1 MISYTAANTILHVM
15 YWLCA
20 YFLIIGPMGYFK
32 AWIAYKM
39 GDPTMVHEDLLTL
52 NPIAHLNAYNLLI
65 LLLLMNAPSY
75 IYLPLLLL
83 YFMGAVGR
91 TPLVNP
97 WVINNT
103 SKYLIAIFSPLL
115 FNILLG
121 GLALAI
127 GGFFEGMEIAGFFT
141 SFAPVFVA
149 LCGRIIL
156 LVVNLTFLSF
166 FNNIIGIIFY
176 FWLHR
181 YVVSQQAQ
189 IYIYVLTIF
198 LFLLLATFF
207 GGYVNYA
214 ISMLMQLIAYGVS
227 QLIGVR

>member
-1 MISYTAANTILHVM
+1 MR
-15 YWLCA
+15 
-20 YFLIIGPMGYFK
+20 
-32 AWIAYKM
+32 
-39 GDPTMVHEDLLTL
+39 
-52 NPIAHLNAYNLLI
+52 
-65 LLLLMNAPSY
+65 APAY

-83 YFMGAVGR
+83 YFTGAIGR
-91 TPLVNP
+91 TPIVIP
-97 WVINNT
+97 WIINNT
-103 SKYLIAIFSPLL
+103 TKYLIAIFSPLL

-156 LVVNLTFLSF
+156 LTVNLTFLAF
-166 FNNIIGIIFY
+166 FSNIIGIIFY

-181 YVVSQQAQ
+181 YAISQQAQ

-207 GGYVNYA
+207 GGYVYYA
-214 ISMLMQLIAYGVS
+214 ISLFMRLIAFGV
-227 QLIGVR
+227 